1 MERGIEGSTLPSVYF
16 PVTSAACKAGEEAI
30 RSSSNAQADVSHM
43 WDLIFGP
50 EAMGPSLQ
58 GAKV

>member
-1 MERGIEGSTLPSVYF
+1 MYF